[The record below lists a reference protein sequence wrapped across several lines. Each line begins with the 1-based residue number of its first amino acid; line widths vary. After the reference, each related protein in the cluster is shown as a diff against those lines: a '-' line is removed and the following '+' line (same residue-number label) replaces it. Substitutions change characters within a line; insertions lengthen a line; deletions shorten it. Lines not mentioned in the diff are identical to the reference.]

1 MAGCRVRCF
10 EGRHR
15 KQGGTN
21 THLASPVERDASP
34 WYNAPAKLSLRWAF
48 GNGKGNKIEI
58 RFVLF
63 SICFF
68 SHPSKEGTGRGEATA
83 AAPNTFIMVSIWNNS
98 HRLSVE
104 ILVLSRWD
112 PVAEARN
119 FRRWGLAAGNRSPRV
134 VSLEVRP
141 YLGLPSCNSLLPV
154 YHKLSD
160 LYHVI
165 FLILGPESDEPRTMF
180 WTMKLWSQGSSP
192 LLIIA
197 GILHS
202 DKNLT
207 NETILL
213 SHWLP

>member
-10 EGRHR
+10 GGRHR

-68 SHPSKEGTGRGEATA
+68 SHPSKEGTGRREATA
-83 AAPNTFIMVSIWNNS
+83 AASNTLIVVLIWNNS

-141 YLGLPSCNSLLPV
+141 YLGLPSCNSLCF
-154 YHKLSD
+154 LSITNW
-160 LYHVI
+160 VI
-165 FLILGPESDEPRTMF
+165 SAT
-180 WTMKLWSQGSSP
+180 WSFSSWAQNQMNPGLCSEQWNCDPKEVP
-192 LLIIA
+192 L
-197 GILHS
+197 S
-202 DKNLT
+202 
-207 NETILL
+207 
-213 SHWLP
+213 